1 MILRRLHKSGPLSKV
16 SMVGLSI
23 LGASEKSSMAHDLC
37 SAPPRNAIPAALA
50 ATTADRYPATLL
62 NSMR

>member
-1 MILRRLHKSGPLSKV
+1 MV
-16 SMVGLSI
+16 SLSI

-37 SAPPRNAIPAALA
+37 TAPPRSVIPAAFA
-50 ATTADRYPATLL
+50 ATTADRYPARLL